1 MTFKESICTKYRTL
15 TQVFK
20 CGQPHCPISG
30 LFELLFPGSRL
41 SSAQSN
47 LTSSWYVTK
56 RNSPHRLS
64 QTIMHERAWRWLRLV
79 YNGVIIYYFSCP
91 TLLPFA
97 ITQQIYVCPELLFCD
112 SLTITSSIKFLL
124 SLSSPLFSVYSPL
137 LFTRAPALLPPS
149 TNATSRSNCR
159 RPLKNYIVNYIYLF
173 SLGLN
178 RNKKKY
184 IALRIV

>member
-1 MTFKESICTKYRTL
+1 MWPTTL
-15 TQVFK
+15 
-20 CGQPHCPISG
+20 
-30 LFELLFPGSRL
+30 
-41 SSAQSN
+41 SN
-47 LTSSWYVTK
+47 LRFVWAFFFQDLDSVQRSQTLPRAGTSQRGT
-56 RNSPHRLS
+56 HHTDFS

-91 TLLPFA
+91 TLPPFA

>member
-1 MTFKESICTKYRTL
+1 
-15 TQVFK
+15 
-20 CGQPHCPISG
+20 
-30 LFELLFPGSRL
+30 
-41 SSAQSN
+41 
-47 LTSSWYVTK
+47 
-56 RNSPHRLS
+56 
-64 QTIMHERAWRWLRLV
+64 MHERAWRWLRLV

-91 TLLPFA
+91 TLPPFA

-124 SLSSPLFSVYSPL
+124 SLSSLMFSVYSPL

-159 RPLKNYIVNYIYLF
+159 RPLKNYIDNYIYLF

-184 IALRIV
+184 IALRIVARIVLDPFERERKNSEKGLIKLNFYVFDFWWIS

>member
-1 MTFKESICTKYRTL
+1 MANHIVQS
-15 TQVFK
+15 QVCLSF
-20 CGQPHCPISG
+20 
-30 LFELLFPGSRL
+30 FFPGSRL

-47 LTSSWYVTK
+47 LTSSRHVTI
-56 RNSPHRLS
+56 RNSPHRLFADNYARES
-64 QTIMHERAWRWLRLV
+64 AWRWLRLV

-91 TLLPFA
+91 TLPPFA

-124 SLSSPLFSVYSPL
+124 SLSSPLFSVYSPP

-159 RPLKNYIVNYIYLF
+159 RPLKNYIDNYIYLF
-173 SLGLN
+173 SLGLI